1 VRVEFTPSD
10 GGDVIVTD
18 VTKASVLRDVALG
31 DKVQLYEG
39 MAKLLNCGGMGNC
52 GTCKVRVTE
61 GMELLSPRT
70 DAENGKLKGLGED
83 WRLACQCL
91 VGGDTAPEGAVLKVV
106 NKPKK

>member
-1 VRVEFTPSD
+1 
-10 GGDVIVTD
+10 
-18 VTKASVLRDVALG
+18 
-31 DKVQLYEG
+31 
-39 MAKLLNCGGMGNC
+39 
-52 GTCKVRVTE
+52 
-61 GMELLSPRT
+61 MELLSPRT